1 MGKSKNPRRPK
12 SPPPEKNDAGE
23 QEVKPQTEA
32 KAELVPPARRPPT
45 AVGAETPPPPPP
57 EPPRMRPPGVPE
69 PLGPVL
75 HRFLETLRSAAGRVL
90 DLADAAAD
98 TIRKGLEG
106 RA

>member
-1 MGKSKNPRRPK
+1 MGKGKNPRRPK
-12 SPPPEKNDAGE
+12 APPPEKTDAGE
-23 QEVKPQTEA
+23 EKEPQTEA

-57 EPPRMRPPGVPE
+57 EPPRMRPRDVPE

-75 HRFLETLRSAAGRVL
+75 HRFLETIRSAVGTVL
-90 DLADAAAD
+90 DLADAAAE
-98 TIRKGLEG
+98 TIRKRLEN